1 MKKFF
6 VISCHVL
13 WREICNFASTSSN
26 VFNFKFLKQGL
37 HNTPDILRQQVQD
50 AIDAVDGD
58 YDAILIGYGLCSN
71 GLVDIQARG
80 KKMVIMRG
88 HDCITF
94 LLGSKEH
101 YQRYFDHHPG
111 TYWYSPGWIDT
122 TLMPGKERLATI
134 FNEYKEKYGEDNA
147 KYLMEIEQRWIHDYS
162 NAAYVDQG
170 FYDTRHYKEFTKI
183 CAQELSW
190 NYDELAGDPQLI
202 KNFLDGNW
210 NDEDFL
216 IVQPGEKIIA
226 SYDERIITVQKKDA
240 SSLQHQTKQ

>member
-1 MKKFF
+1 MEKFY

-13 WREICNFASTSSN
+13 WRELCHFASVSKN
-26 VFNFKFLKQGL
+26 AFNFHFLKQGL

-71 GLVDIQARG
+71 GLVDIQARD
-80 KKMVIMRG
+80 KKLVIMRG

-94 LLGSKEH
+94 LLGSKKR
-101 YQRYFDHHPG
+101 YQEYFDRYPG

-122 TLMPGKERLATI
+122 TLMPGKERLEFT
-134 FNEYKEKYGEDNA
+134 FQEYKEKYGEENA
-147 KYLMEIEQRWIHDYS
+147 EYLMEIEQRWIYDYS
-162 NAAYVDQG
+162 NAAYVDLG
-170 FYDTRHYKEFTKI
+170 FYDTQDYKAFTQQ

-190 NYDELAGDPQLI
+190 QYDELIGEPQLI
-202 KNFLDGNW
+202 INFLEGNW
-210 NDEDFL
+210 NSHDFL

-226 SYDERIITVQKKDA
+226 SYDDRILDVKKDF
-240 SSLQHQTKQ
+240 